1 MMMKGSG
8 VTETPSERLQ
18 KGLRNNVSRNLRVK
32 RPMLAHLN
40 ADTSWLIRLPYPSGS
55 SRSPG
60 RSFYNIV
67 LDPWFKGVQTD
78 YSPWFSTQ
86 WHAIPSSV
94 QSISELN
101 EALKETEEL
110 AYESGVKSES
120 EKEDSNFDRARKNW
134 IDAVVVSY
142 EFSDHMHKET
152 LHEID
157 PTVPVFATEKA
168 ASIIQSWK
176 HFNHVSKLPTNLLL
190 PGKAFDWRS
199 TAVTG
204 LPSWIG
210 ISKIGK
216 KRDVAYLHW
225 ALLLTFDLSGT
236 SSGDGT
242 AEAIIYT
249 PHGIVPEDVEPIAEA
264 QPSVETLVLLHGLHS
279 VTISGAAQLNLGAHN
294 GLKVQQVSKAKYWT
308 GTHDEVKDGGGLIS
322 SLIRRKQLNIEDA
335 IEKERV
341 EKGYAADSDAVMR
354 LKDVR
359 FTDLGSGESLLL
371 E

>member
-1 MMMKGSG
+1 MI
-8 VTETPSERLQ
+8 ETASERLQ
-18 KGLRNNVSRNLRVK
+18 KGLRNAVSRNFGVK
-32 RPMLAHLN
+32 RPILTHLN

-55 SRSPG
+55 SCLPG
-60 RSFYNIV
+60 RSFYNIL

-110 AYESGVKSES
+110 AFESGVRSES
-120 EKEDSNFDRARKNW
+120 EKEYSNFDKTRKNW

-168 ASIIQSWK
+168 ASIIQQWK
-176 HFNHVSKLPTNLLL
+176 HFNNVSKLPTNPLL
-190 PGKAFDWRS
+190 PGKPFDWRNTS
-199 TAVTG
+199 LIE
-204 LPSWIG
+204 LPPWIG
-210 ISKIGK
+210 ISRIGK

-225 ALLLTFDLSGT
+225 ALLLIFDLKGT
-236 SSGDGT
+236 SSEDGT
-242 AEAIIYT
+242 AEAVIYT

-264 QPSVETLVLLHGLHS
+264 QPPVETLVLLHGLHS

-294 GLKVQQVSKAKYWT
+294 GLKVQQVSEAKYWT
-308 GTHDEVKDGGGLIS
+308 GTHDEVKASAGLIS
-322 SLIRRKQLNIEDA
+322 SLIKRKQLSIEDA
-335 IEKERV
+335 VEKARV
-341 EKGYAADSDAVMR
+341 EKGYAANADALTR
-354 LKDVR
+354 LKEVR
-359 FTDLGSGESLLL
+359 FTNLGSGESLLL